1 MGVSSFVRGYMAVK
15 KRKGLTS
22 INYKRYYRGEIV
34 KPTRFVYSGGHSIM
48 AGCIGDGE
56 IIRDANGK
64 VIPFKSI

>member
-1 MGVSSFVRGYMAVK
+1 MAVK
-15 KRKGLTS
+15 KRKGQIS
-22 INYKRYYRGEIV
+22 INYKRFYCGEEV

-64 VIPFKSI
+64 VKPFKSI